1 MAFGETTLDR
11 IKTYL
16 RKNLSKGYTLDAL
29 RISLIHTQ
37 GYSPSIV
44 DRAIKEFHTELAKEA
59 PVLNDKPKIHYEVL
73 DESNSKILESTKN
86 ASIFEKIKNF
96 FKS

>member
-1 MAFGETTLDR
+1 MAFEENTTER
-11 IKTYL
+11 IKSYIK
-16 RKNLSKGYTLDAL
+16 KNLSKGYTLDAL
-29 RISLIHTQ
+29 RISLIYTQ

-44 DRAIKEFHTELAKEA
+44 DRAIKEFHNELAKEV
-59 PVLNDKPKIHYEVL
+59 PILNEKPKIHYEVL

-86 ASIFEKIKNF
+86 VSLFEKIKNF

>member
-1 MAFGETTLDR
+1 MKITGTTSDR
-11 IKTYL
+11 IKDYFK
-16 RKNLSKGYTLDAL
+16 KNLPKGYTLDAL
-29 RISLIHTQ
+29 RISLINTQ

-44 DRAIKEFHTELAKEA
+44 DKAINEMHYELAKEA

-73 DESNSKILESTKN
+73 DESNSKIMESTKN
-86 ASIFEKIKNF
+86 ISFFEKIKNF